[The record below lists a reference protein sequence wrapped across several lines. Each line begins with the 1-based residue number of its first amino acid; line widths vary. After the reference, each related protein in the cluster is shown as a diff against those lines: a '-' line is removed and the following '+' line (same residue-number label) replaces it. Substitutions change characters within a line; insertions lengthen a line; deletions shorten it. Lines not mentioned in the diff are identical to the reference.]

1 MLKAVLKPVEWVGSS
16 KEDLKKFPAAGQDH
30 VGFALYQAQVGF
42 THRDV
47 KPLKELGVHVLEVVS
62 RYDGDAY
69 RAVYTVRFK
78 AAIYVLHV
86 FQKKAKRGIAT
97 PRQEIDLV
105 KRRLKAA
112 EQHYMNT
119 YGEGSIKTH
128 GKNGDRTRQR

>member
-1 MLKAVLKPVEWVGSS
+1 MVKAVLKPVEWVGSS
-16 KEDLKKFPAAGQDH
+16 KDDLKKFPAAVQDH

-47 KPLKELGVHVLEVVS
+47 KSLKALGVHVMEVVS
-62 RYDGDAY
+62 RYDGDTY

-112 EQHYMNT
+112 EQHDRDT
-119 YGEGSIKTH
+119 YGEGSINTR